1 MAHAAPAPARSTQ
14 AGRPATPSA
23 SMTALALPVLAGI
36 LYGFWAANIERYGHE
51 VTGGNIALGLISGV
65 LVAALCFGIHLWS
78 ARQGVR
84 HILLRALVWGVFA
97 GAAIGFLHSL
107 ANGAVVWSMLLGL
120 AVGVGVLLGTLYRFY
135 SSSEYTDAHKAAPT
149 RGRTLVT
156 K

>member
-36 LYGFWAANIERYGHE
+36 LYGFWAANIQRYGHE
-51 VTGGNIALGLISGV
+51 VTGGNIALGLVSGV

-84 HILLRALVWGVFA
+84 HIALRALVWAVFA

-107 ANGAVVWSMLLGL
+107 ANGAVVWSVLIGL
-120 AVGVGVLLGTLYRFY
+120 AVAAATFLATLYRYY
-135 SSSEYTDAHKAAPT
+135 SSSEYTAAHRLAPA
-149 RGRTLVT
+149 RGRTRLT
-156 K
+156 S